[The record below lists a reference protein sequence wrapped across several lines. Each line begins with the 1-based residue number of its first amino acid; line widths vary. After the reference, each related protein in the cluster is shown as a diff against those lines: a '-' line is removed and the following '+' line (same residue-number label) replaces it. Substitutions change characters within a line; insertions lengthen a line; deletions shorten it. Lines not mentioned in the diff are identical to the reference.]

1 MQTPTI
7 AASAQP
13 RLARGVRLQTDS
25 KTGNSV
31 LLFPEGVLELNETA
45 QEIVT
50 RCDGRT
56 VAEIVQALAEEIR
69 CRSSNAWR
77 RCAGN
82 PCGLAT
88 TQIDRTRMIAPRPY
102 ALLAEITYRCPLH
115 CPYCSN
121 PTQARNDQELT
132 TSEWT
137 RVIREAAALGVL
149 QIGFSGGEPL
159 ARRDLQDLVRAAR
172 EANLYTNLITSGIGL
187 DDDRVRALRDAGL
200 DSIQLSFQSDNTDLA
215 DEIAGARAH
224 QRKLDAAAKIRAAGI
239 PLSLNFVI
247 HRRNIDRLAE
257 MIALAESLQAER
269 VELANVQFYGWA
281 FFNRAALLPTRE
293 QVVRAREI
301 ATAAKARLTGKIDIF
316 YVLPDYYE
324 NRPKPCLNGWG
335 QRYLTV
341 NPIGDV
347 LPCPTASSAIPDLRF
362 ENVRARE
369 LDWIWRESESFNR
382 FRGTE
387 WMPEPC
393 QSCPQREIDFGGC
406 RCQAALL
413 TGNAANTDPVCD
425 LSPNRATVDAV
436 LREVDSLGYNTP
448 AWTYRANP
456 KEVQRVQYFS
466 RG

>member
-1 MQTPTI
+1 
-7 AASAQP
+7 
-13 RLARGVRLQTDS
+13 
-25 KTGNSV
+25 
-31 LLFPEGVLELNETA
+31 
-45 QEIVT
+45 
-50 RCDGRT
+50 
-56 VAEIVQALAEEIR
+56 
-69 CRSSNAWR
+69 
-77 RCAGN
+77 
-82 PCGLAT
+82 
-88 TQIDRTRMIAPRPY
+88 MIAPRPY

-121 PTQARNDQELT
+121 PTQTGNDQELT
-132 TSEWT
+132 TDEWT

-159 ARRDLQDLVRAAR
+159 ARRDLPDLVRAAR
-172 EANLYTNLITSGIGL
+172 QANLYTNLITSGIGL
-187 DDDRVRALRDAGL
+187 DDDRLGALRDAGL
-200 DSIQLSFQSDNTDLA
+200 DSVQLSFQSDNTDLA
-215 DEIAGARAH
+215 DEIAGSRAH
-224 QRKLDAAAKIRAAGI
+224 RHKLDAAAKIRAVRI

-247 HRRNIDRLAE
+247 HRRNIDRLPQ

-281 FFNRAALLPTRE
+281 FLNRAALLPTRE

-301 ATAAKARLTGKIDIF
+301 ATAAKTRLAGKIDIF

-324 NRPKPCLNGWG
+324 KRPKPCLAGWG

-341 NPIGDV
+341 NPIGEV

-362 ENVRARE
+362 ENIRSRA

-393 QSCPQREIDFGGC
+393 RSCPQREIDFGGC

-413 TGNAANTDPVCD
+413 TGNAATTDPVCE
-425 LSPNRATVDAV
+425 LSPNRARVDAV
-436 LREVDSLGYNTP
+436 LRELNSLGDN
-448 AWTYRANP
+448 ALDWTYRVNP
-456 KEVQRVQYFS
+456 KVVTVSETAVSAR
-466 RG
+466 R

>member
-1 MQTPTI
+1 M
-7 AASAQP
+7 
-13 RLARGVRLQTDS
+13 
-25 KTGNSV
+25 
-31 LLFPEGVLELNETA
+31 
-45 QEIVT
+45 
-50 RCDGRT
+50 T
-56 VAEIVQALAEEIR
+56 V
-69 CRSSNAWR
+69 
-77 RCAGN
+77 
-82 PCGLAT
+82 
-88 TQIDRTRMIAPRPY
+88 PRPY

-121 PTQARNDQELT
+121 PVAASLCEAPAARRAEAARYSNGELT
-132 TSEWT
+132 TEEWK

-159 ARRDLQDLVRAAR
+159 ARRDLAELIRVAR
-172 EANLYTNLITSGIGL
+172 ETKLYTNLITSGIGL
-187 DDDRVRALRDAGL
+187 DDDRLRALRDAGL
-200 DSIQLSFQSDNTDLA
+200 DSIQLSFQSDESSLA

-224 QRKLDAAAKIRAAGI
+224 ERKLDVAAKIRAAGI

-247 HRRNIDRLAE
+247 HRRNIDRLPQ
-257 MIALAESLQAER
+257 MIDLAEALGAER

-281 FFNRAALLPTRE
+281 FRNRAALLPTRE
-293 QVVRAREI
+293 QVDRARDI
-301 ATAAKARLTGKIDIF
+301 ATAAKARLVGKIDIF

-324 NRPKPCLNGWG
+324 TRPKPCLNGWG
-335 QRYLTV
+335 RRYLTV

-362 ENVRARE
+362 ENVRARD

-413 TGNAANTDPVCD
+413 TGNAANTDPVCE
-425 LSPNRATVDAV
+425 LSANRALVDAV
-436 LREVDSLGYNTP
+436 LCDVNSPSGHSRE
-448 AWTYRANP
+448 WTYRVNP
-456 KEVQRVQYFS
+456 KTSS
-466 RG
+466 RSESGRALG

>member
-1 MQTPTI
+1 MT
-7 AASAQP
+7 
-13 RLARGVRLQTDS
+13 
-25 KTGNSV
+25 
-31 LLFPEGVLELNETA
+31 
-45 QEIVT
+45 
-50 RCDGRT
+50 
-56 VAEIVQALAEEIR
+56 
-69 CRSSNAWR
+69 
-77 RCAGN
+77 
-82 PCGLAT
+82 
-88 TQIDRTRMIAPRPY
+88 APRPY

-121 PTQARNDQELT
+121 PIAVRDGNLESGAPATPGKTGSQELAPSCNAELST
-132 TSEWT
+132 DEWT
-137 RVIREAAALGVL
+137 RVIRQAAALGVL

-159 ARRDLQDLVRAAR
+159 ARGDLPELIRAAR
-172 EANLYTNLITSGIGL
+172 EAKLYTNLITSGIGL
-187 DDDRVRALRDAGL
+187 DDDRLGALRDAGL
-200 DSIQLSFQSDNTDLA
+200 DSIQLSFQSDTTGLA

-247 HRRNIDRLAE
+247 HRRNIDRLPQ
-257 MIALAESLQAER
+257 MIELAESLQAER

-281 FFNRAALLPTRE
+281 FLNRAALLPTRE

-301 ATAAKARLTGKIDIF
+301 AIAAKARLAGKIDIF

-324 NRPKPCLNGWG
+324 SRPKPCLSGWG

-362 ENVRARE
+362 ENVRARD

-413 TGNAANTDPVCD
+413 TGNAANTDPVCE
-425 LSPNRATVDAV
+425 LSPNRARVDAV
-436 LREVDSLGYNTP
+436 LHQLNSSSDDARD
-448 AWTYRANP
+448 WIYRANP
-456 KEVQRVQYFS
+456 KTLPTLQQVT
-466 RG
+466 

>member
-1 MQTPTI
+1 
-7 AASAQP
+7 
-13 RLARGVRLQTDS
+13 
-25 KTGNSV
+25 
-31 LLFPEGVLELNETA
+31 
-45 QEIVT
+45 
-50 RCDGRT
+50 
-56 VAEIVQALAEEIR
+56 
-69 CRSSNAWR
+69 
-77 RCAGN
+77 
-82 PCGLAT
+82 
-88 TQIDRTRMIAPRPY
+88 MIAPRPY

-121 PTQARNDQELT
+121 PPQTRNDQELT

-159 ARRDLQDLVRAAR
+159 ARRDLPEMVRAAR
-172 EANLYTNLITSGIGL
+172 DANLYTNLITSGIGL
-187 DDDRVRALRDAGL
+187 DDDRVGALRDAGL
-200 DSIQLSFQSDNTDLA
+200 DSVQLSFQSDNPGFA

-247 HRRNIDRLAE
+247 HRRNIDRLPQ
-257 MIALAESLQAER
+257 MIELAESLQAER

-281 FFNRAALLPTRE
+281 LLNRAALLPTRE

-301 ATAAKARLTGKIDIF
+301 ATAAKARLAGKIDIF

-324 NRPKPCLNGWG
+324 TRPKPCLSGWG

-341 NPIGDV
+341 NPTGEV

-362 ENVRARE
+362 DNVRTRA

-413 TGNAANTDPVCD
+413 TGNAANTDPVCE
-425 LSPNRATVDAV
+425 LSPNRAIIDAV
-436 LREVDSLGYNTP
+436 LHELDSLGHHAP
-448 AWTYRANP
+448 KWTYRINP
-456 KEVQRVQYFS
+456 DILRAAS
-466 RG
+466 RAVVARR